1 MTKYRVK
8 PGYTFGAFGTYREG
22 DIVELPEAD
31 AQGFLDKLQPV
42 PADLPSAPPEETSAD
57 PPSVTEDEAEE
68 APAGGVLPDTESTPE
83 APAPKVPTARRPTAV
98 KQSKPADG

>member
-42 PADLPSAPPEETSAD
+42 PADLPSAPPEETPAD
-57 PPSVTEDEAEE
+57 SPSEAE
-68 APAGGVLPDTESTPE
+68 AADTETPPD
-83 APAPKVPTARRPTAV
+83 APTEKVAV
-98 KQSKPADG
+98 KRASGKLSGKPANG

>member
-42 PADLPSAPPEETSAD
+42 PADLPSAPPEETPAD
-57 PPSVTEDEAEE
+57 PPSAVEAEE
-68 APAGGVLPDTESTPE
+68 AEAPVGDVLPDTESTPE
-83 APAPKVPTARRPTAV
+83 APAPSVPAARRPTAA
-98 KQSKPADG
+98 KPAKPANG

>member
-42 PADLPSAPPEETSAD
+42 PADLPSAPPEETPAD
-57 PPSVTEDEAEE
+57 LPGVTEDVTEE
-68 APAGGVLPDTESTPE
+68 APPAGALPDTESTPDV
-83 APAPKVPTARRPTAV
+83 PAAKVPAARRPTAA
-98 KQSKPADG
+98 KPKPANG